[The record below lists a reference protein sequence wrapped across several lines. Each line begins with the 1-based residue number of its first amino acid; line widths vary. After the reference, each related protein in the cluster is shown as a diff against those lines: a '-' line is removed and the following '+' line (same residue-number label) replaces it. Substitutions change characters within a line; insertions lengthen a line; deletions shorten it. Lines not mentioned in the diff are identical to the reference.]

1 MQGWVDARLTSEM
14 GIVHFVV
21 DISSGTKVCNMR
33 VASQH
38 TCIMLQDLSERND
51 DDDGDVDDYDDVD
64 DVDDHNNW

>member
-33 VASQH
+33 VAS
-38 TCIMLQDLSERND
+38 
-51 DDDGDVDDYDDVD
+51 
-64 DVDDHNNW
+64 